1 MYIILRFMGNLIAHL
16 DSDCFYVSAERVRA
30 EKYNNCPVGVLGNN
44 GACVIA
50 KSYELREYGVKT
62 GEPIWEAKQKC
73 PQGIYIKRD
82 FRWYE
87 VVSKRMWEYLKTI
100 SPQVEYY
107 SIDEWFFDA
116 GELVREFGSS
126 LDEAT
131 RRLQTMIFQDIRVPV
146 SIGVSTSKT
155 LAKLGSDSAKPF
167 GVQVLL
173 GEAIPPLLRDQP
185 ISEVCGIGG
194 RSAEKLAKL
203 GIHTCADFVKAD
215 RKLIRDLLTIKGEGL
230 WWELHG
236 ESVNRIVTK
245 RPQHKFVSRG
255 GSVGRAITTLEQL
268 QGWLMRT
275 LERLIEALNSHAYVC
290 GTLGMQ
296 IEFKGY
302 KFWSARLRLLGD
314 SAEYEQLQPAAMAL
328 LEKGWHD
335 GETVTHLHLI
345 AGDIARR
352 QERQLSLFDAKP
364 KTRIDKLKQQV
375 NDKLGRFVVRSGA
388 TLHLPELYQD
398 TSHDYEICDV
408 QGKMCF

>member
-1 MYIILRFMGNLIAHL
+1 MENLIAHL

-30 EKYNNCPVGVLGNN
+30 EKYNHCPVGVLGNN

-50 KSYELREYGVKT
+50 KSYELREFGVKT
-62 GEPIWEAKQKC
+62 GEPIWEAKRKC
-73 PQGIYIKRD
+73 PEGIFIKRD

-87 VVSKRMWEYLKTI
+87 VVSNRMWEFLKTV

-116 GELVREFGSS
+116 GELTREFGGP
-126 LDEAT
+126 LDDST
-131 RRLQTMIFQDIRVPV
+131 RHLQARIFEEIRIPV

-167 GVQVLL
+167 GVRVLL
-173 GEAIPPLLRDQP
+173 GDDVHTLLEQQP

-194 RSAEKLAKL
+194 RSVEKLAQH
-203 GIHTCADFVKAD
+203 GIVTCADFVRAD
-215 RKLIRDLLTIKGEGL
+215 RKFIRDLLTIKGEGL
-230 WWELHG
+230 WWELRG
-236 ESVNRIVTK
+236 ESINPIVTK

-255 GSVGRAITTLEQL
+255 GSVGRAITILEQL
-268 QGWLMRT
+268 RGWLMRT
-275 LERLIEALNSHAYVC
+275 LERLIEALNAHAYVC

-296 IEFKGY
+296 IEFKGHQL
-302 KFWSARLRLLGD
+302 WSARLRLLGD
-314 SAEYEQLQPAAMAL
+314 SAEYEQLQPAALAL
-328 LEKGWHD
+328 LEKGWRD

-345 AGDIARR
+345 AGNIARR

-364 KTRIDKLKQQV
+364 QPRIDQLKKQI
-375 NDKLGRFVVRSGA
+375 NDKLGRFVIRSGA

-398 TSHDYEICDV
+398 ASHDYEICDV

>member
-1 MYIILRFMGNLIAHL
+1 MVTLIAHL
-16 DSDCFYVSAERVRA
+16 DADCFYVSAERVRA
-30 EKYNNCPVGVLGNN
+30 EKYRHCPVGVLGNN

-62 GEPIWEAKQKC
+62 GEPIWEAKRKC
-73 PQGIYIKRD
+73 PEGIFIKRD

-87 VVSKRMWEYLKTI
+87 VVSKRMWEFLKNI
-100 SPQVEYY
+100 SPRVEYY

-116 GELVREFGSS
+116 GELTREFGNP
-126 LDEAT
+126 LEEAT
-131 RRLQTMIFQDIRVPV
+131 RRLQSRILDHIGVPV

-167 GVQVLL
+167 GVLILL
-173 GEAIPPLLRDQP
+173 GDGVNRLLQEQS

-194 RSAEKLAKL
+194 RSMEKLARL

-215 RKLIRDLLTIKGEGL
+215 RRLIRDLLTIKGEGL
-230 WWELHG
+230 WWELKG
-236 ESVNRIVTK
+236 ESVNPIVTK

-268 QGWLMRT
+268 RGWLMRT
-275 LERLIEALNSHAYVC
+275 LERLIEALNAHSYVC
-290 GTLGMQ
+290 GMLGMQ
-296 IEFKGY
+296 IEFKGHQV
-302 KFWSARLRLLGD
+302 WSARVRLLGD
-314 SAEYEQLQPAAMAL
+314 SAESEQLQPAAMAL
-328 LEKGWHD
+328 LEKGWRD

-345 AGDIARR
+345 AGSIARR
-352 QERQLSLFDAKP
+352 QERQLSLFDSKAKP
-364 KTRIDKLKQQV
+364 RVDQLKKNI
-375 NDKLGRFVVRSGA
+375 NDKLGRFVIRSGA

-398 TSHDYEICDV
+398 ASHNYEICDV